1 MKWVHELSNNEL
13 EELRQTYFLQL
24 LDEGK
29 HDMLMDI
36 EYATDMPMD
45 RVIKH
50 YKDTFFVD
58 EDFFCNIK

>member
-1 MKWVHELSNNEL
+1 MKWSHELNENEL
-13 EELRQTYFLQL
+13 EELRQNYFYQL
-24 LDEGK
+24 LDNGEYDVLGGV
-29 HDMLMDI
+29 
-36 EYATDMPMD
+36 EYASDIPMD